1 MKINFKGGGGSLVDR
16 RRYSMNFIGS
26 VPLRFWTLNQNQTL
40 SFMYNLVEKRTHSL
54 LDLLFNN
61 YDFLVIVALTTLE
74 RSFLDTYFCSSWK
87 TRPSTSVPFVVLA
100 GLYMFEHNLL
110 LSFLPL
116 MDTKIRAQVWRDSCT
131 LHVDRFLWH
140 SIGFCHSLHQ
150 TNKIP
155 AEACRILPHNGHQA
169 YNRTYYYIGVFCTFL
184 QKQKH

>member
-1 MKINFKGGGGSLVDR
+1 MS
-16 RRYSMNFIGS
+16 
-26 VPLRFWTLNQNQTL
+26 
-40 SFMYNLVEKRTHSL
+40 NLVEKRAHSL
-54 LDLLFNN
+54 LDSIFYK
-61 YDFLVIVALTTLE
+61 YDFLVIVALTTQE
-74 RSFLDTYFCSSWK
+74 RLFLDTYFCSSWK
-87 TRPSTSVPFVVLA
+87 TRPSTSVPFFVVLA
-100 GLYMFEHNLL
+100 SLYMFVHNLL

-116 MDTKIRAQVWRDSCT
+116 MDTKILAQVWRDSCI

-169 YNRTYYYIGVFCTFL
+169 YNRTYYYIGVFCTYL